1 MQFGLRRQRENCTT
15 IEGGSGGAKASK
27 PTIQDRLGCLAIG
40 RQLFQVSA
48 KTLELAGRYQPE
60 AHYLRSGG
68 LALDRSIILKYQT
81 WFNSLN
87 LQVETSDVN

>member
-1 MQFGLRRQRENCTT
+1 
-15 IEGGSGGAKASK
+15 
-27 PTIQDRLGCLAIG
+27 
-40 RQLFQVSA
+40 LFQVSA

-60 AHYLRSGG
+60 AHCLRSGG